1 MIIWTE
7 RILEISLESLIF
19 GFFGDFR
26 KFLKI
31 NNSRTAEDMKKILV
45 PTVISRTRRFRKN
58 CSFLN
63 LSKIWWFMG
72 GKSRDSLTP
81 VLGTWSWTDFIL
93 TLHETSH
100 IMWLSIY
107 IIKSLAPKFIT
118 RPWPFPCLITL
129 GLFKFAQ
136 DKISRNSILLRLEFM
151 VTIWKHF
158 VRI

>member
-7 RILEISLESLIF
+7 RILEISLESLIY

-58 CSFLN
+58 GSFLN

-118 RPWPFPCLITL
+118 RPWPFPCLYCFHWSTNYNFL
-129 GLFKFAQ
+129 LFSIY
-136 DKISRNSILLRLEFM
+136 DKAHFM
-151 VTIWKHF
+151 VIGNHLEM
-158 VRI
+158 